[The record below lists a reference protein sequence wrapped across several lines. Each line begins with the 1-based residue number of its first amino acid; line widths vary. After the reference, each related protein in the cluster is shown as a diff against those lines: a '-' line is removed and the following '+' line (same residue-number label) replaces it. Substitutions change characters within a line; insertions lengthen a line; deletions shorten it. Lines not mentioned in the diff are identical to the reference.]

1 MLMPVDQS
9 PVRKT
14 SEMRLK
20 PRRQILAWLALAA
33 MLAVWPASGA
43 VQDEY
48 ILRCSP
54 TAITGVVSR
63 HAMTLIRPLDDPA
76 YGIYLVRG
84 PAGAPLAQYLSE
96 VSADPAVAAVEP
108 NADVVV
114 PETPPGLQLNQST
127 ASILDAL
134 ASPTVIS
141 FFGTPVLSSYVN
153 QPAAVL
159 VRVANTQRFFATGAG
174 IVAVIDTGVDPNQPV
189 LKASLV
195 PGFDFTRNLPGIP
208 SEFTDLSQSTAS
220 ILDQSTASIL
230 DQNTIVV
237 LNQST
242 ASILNQS
249 TASILVTFLLDS
261 VSRAACLPAR
271 AAAGAYLGSG
281 CRGMA
286 RSPGISRCRASC
298 VSVFCFRNQAS

>member
-96 VSADPAVAAVEP
+96 VSADPAVAAGEP
-108 NADVVV
+108 KADAVVSG
-114 PETPPGLQLNQST
+114 TPPGLPLHQYT
-127 ASILDAL
+127 AFNHHAL
-134 ASPTVIS
+134 AEPFAIS
-141 FFGTPVLSSYVN
+141 LLG
-153 QPAAVL
+153 
-159 VRVANTQRFFATGAG
+159 
-174 IVAVIDTGVDPNQPV
+174 
-189 LKASLV
+189 K
-195 PGFDFTRNLPGIP
+195 PGF
-208 SEFTDLSQSTAS
+208 
-220 ILDQSTASIL
+220 
-230 DQNTIVV
+230 
-237 LNQST
+237 
-242 ASILNQS
+242 
-249 TASILVTFLLDS
+249 
-261 VSRAACLPAR
+261 SR
-271 AAAGAYLGSG
+271 
-281 CRGMA
+281 
-286 RSPGISRCRASC
+286 
-298 VSVFCFRNQAS
+298 FR

>member
-1 MLMPVDQS
+1 MLMPVDQL

-33 MLAVWPASGA
+33 VLVVCPASGA

-63 HAMTLIRPLDDPA
+63 HAMTLIRPLDDPT

-134 ASPTVIS
+134 ASPMNFRDTSGMDIAVIENGPTAGNPIGHTSIAITGQGVYSFGNNTRCGSSLADYLRREAPRRNTVIYIIKT
-141 FFGTPVLSSYVN
+141 TPAQDALALAELKKYNCDPGAKLPITGGSCSN
-153 QPAAVL
+153 ISNNAL
-159 VRVANTQRFFATGAG
+159 TATG
-174 IVAVIDTGVDPNQPV
+174 IPH
-189 LKASLV
+189 
-195 PGFDFTRNLPGIP
+195 LP
-208 SEFTDLSQSTAS
+208 
-220 ILDQSTASIL
+220 
-230 DQNTIVV
+230 
-237 LNQST
+237 
-242 ASILNQS
+242 
-249 TASILVTFLLDS
+249 
-261 VSRAACLPAR
+261 
-271 AAAGAYLGSG
+271 
-281 CRGMA
+281 
-286 RSPGISRCRASC
+286 
-298 VSVFCFRNQAS
+298 

>member
-96 VSADPAVAAVEP
+96 VSADPAVAAGGP

-127 ASILDAL
+127 SSNLFPPANPAG
-134 ASPTVIS
+134 IS
-141 FFGTPVLSSYVN
+141 FFRTPAFVHSVN
-153 QPAAVL
+153 H
-159 VRVANTQRFFATGAG
+159 
-174 IVAVIDTGVDPNQPV
+174 
-189 LKASLV
+189 
-195 PGFDFTRNLPGIP
+195 
-208 SEFTDLSQSTAS
+208 
-220 ILDQSTASIL
+220 
-230 DQNTIVV
+230 
-237 LNQST
+237 
-242 ASILNQS
+242 
-249 TASILVTFLLDS
+249 
-261 VSRAACLPAR
+261 
-271 AAAGAYLGSG
+271 
-281 CRGMA
+281 
-286 RSPGISRCRASC
+286 
-298 VSVFCFRNQAS
+298 